1 MGAESSS
8 DLNSNINLPSL
19 GSTTFETIDEIHKL
33 QEIKRMDSNIRNRL
47 QQGVHYN
54 MKILLCGARATGK
67 TMLWKRF
74 QGQAF
79 AETVSFPV
87 PQYFSQ
93 HKPFLLGF
101 CYHTTI

>member
-8 DLNSNINLPSL
+8 VIDVPGIPGE
-19 GSTTFETIDEIHKL
+19 GSSSFETNDEIQKL
-33 QEIKRMDSNIRNRL
+33 QEIKRMDFNIRNRL

-79 AETVSFPV
+79 SETVSFLTLHL
-87 PQYFSQ
+87 YFHNTKQ
-93 HKPFLLGF
+93 FN
-101 CYHTTI
+101 